1 MSYKALLFCP
11 EEKTARVVTQVLSEL
26 EFQVEPC
33 NEPFAAV
40 KRLMAEHFDAVVVDC
55 ENEQNATLLFRS
67 AKNSGSNQTSLSVAV
82 VEGQSGVAK
91 AFRIGANLVLT
102 KPINVEQSKGT
113 LRVARG
119 LLRKTDGSKTATLPA
134 ISEPHVTPGP
144 SAPISTPKPA
154 FPSVTETPK
163 MAAFSPPPAP
173 PAPPAP
179 VASAG
184 SQFELDAEPGV
195 KLEPTEAALLES
207 MPDPLAGKAASLDQ
221 SSSKPSPW
229 QPASQA
235 MAEPMASALK
245 HATDAATE
253 PSATAA
259 ARNNSSSVL
268 PAGRPVLVSGGA
280 AAAAAPAKAR
290 PEIEETAPQ
299 EIEPH
304 VFSSSIGQPLASESG
319 ASKKMIVIAATVLVV
334 AAVSY
339 FGWKNKA
346 ALGAVTGVLHKP
358 TIPAPAKPAT
368 TQPSAVPATLAPPYS
383 AEVVATPAPAV
394 PERKPVPNNE
404 TPILATTAPAT
415 TIPAA
420 VTTSPAPKKSASTP
434 KAIAEAPAPVKTIAD
449 DGAADALVVKG
460 NSAKPVIQAAPP
472 QEEVAEAN
480 APEASSIASGSD
492 SSAVSGLVSLPTN
505 TPQAAPQ
512 TLKVSQGVSQGLL
525 IKKVAPV
532 YPPQAMRM
540 GVQGAVQLS
549 AHISKSGDI
558 TNIQVLSGDNL
569 LSQAAVDAVKQWKYK
584 PYYLD
589 SQPVEI
595 QTQITMNFKLP

>member
-119 LLRKTDGSKTATLPA
+119 LLRKTDGSRTATLPA
-134 ISEPHVTPGP
+134 ISEPHSPAP
-144 SAPISTPKPA
+144 STGISNPKPA
-154 FPSVTETPK
+154 VPSVTETPK
-163 MAAFSPPPAP
+163 VAAFTPPPPA
-173 PAPPAP
+173 APPAP

-184 SQFELDAEPGV
+184 SQFELDAEPEV

-207 MPDPLAGKAASLDQ
+207 MPDPLAGKAASMDQ
-221 SSSKPSPW
+221 SSIKPSPW

-259 ARNNSSSVL
+259 ARNNSMSAAPS
-268 PAGRPVLVSGGA
+268 RPVLVSSHGA
-280 AAAAAPAKAR
+280 AAAAAPAKVR
-290 PEIEETAPQ
+290 PEIDETTRQ
-299 EIEPH
+299 EIEPPA
-304 VFSSSIGQPLASESG
+304 FSSSIGQPPASESG
-319 ASKKMIVIAATVLVV
+319 ASKKMIVIAASVLVV

-368 TQPSAVPATLAPPYS
+368 TQPSSVPATLAPPYS
-383 AEVVATPAPAV
+383 AEVVATPAPVV
-394 PERKPVPNNE
+394 PERKPVSNNE

-415 TIPAA
+415 TVLAA
-420 VTTSPAPKKSASTP
+420 VTTSPAPKKPASAP

-460 NSAKPVIQAAPP
+460 NSAKPVIQPAPP
-472 QEEVAEAN
+472 QEEVADAN

-532 YPPQAMRM
+532 YPPQALRM